1 MSFYLVS
8 KDWKCI
14 SSQTSFSFINTCTC
28 FPYPIVTYVRMCI
41 WLIIPWIDPPP
52 QSKKAACSCMSPDTE
67 FISLAVTHYSVVIM
81 STMASQIT
89 SPTIVYFTVYSGAD
103 QRKYQSSTSLAFVR
117 GIRRWPGN
125 SPHKGP
131 VTRKM
136 FPFDDVIV
144 QMSSRRMTVIQLM
157 DGKLLFIIS
166 SQVKSNERGW
176 FLISANK

>member
-1 MSFYLVS
+1 MYLVS
-8 KDWKCI
+8 N
-14 SSQTSFSFINTCTC
+14 FIFVYKYVYMFPVPYSHICAYVHLAYNTLNWST
-28 FPYPIVTYVRMCI
+28 
-41 WLIIPWIDPPP
+41 PPP
-52 QSKKAACSCMSPDTE
+52 PPPIKKAACICMSPDTE

-81 STMASQIT
+81 SMMASQIT

-176 FLISANK
+176 FLISTNK